1 QVYQRKREKK
11 GEEDTFSRVS
21 AFQYYLRDRGPDLYV
36 SEEDLMMGRKFVNN
50 CAESFNSLSRVGRR
64 LSNNG
69 NYHEL
74 RSFRVLTA

>member
-1 QVYQRKREKK
+1 MEQE
-11 GEEDTFSRVS
+11 
-21 AFQYYLRDRGPDLYV
+21 
-36 SEEDLMMGRKFVNN
+36 FVNN
-50 CAESFNSLSRVGRR
+50 CAESFNSLAHVDRR